1 MMMNKFKKIAA
12 FLIWA
17 GFMILP
23 VVAYAET
30 PSATVQDWY
39 KIRDAGGN
47 KYTYTDPNT
56 GEVTEYVKGSWGEE
70 TVSKGALEGCPPVG
84 LEVAKSSDCLF
95 CPLFGVLYGAAN
107 EMSTL
112 SFEKLGK
119 SIAKVMIIGFA
130 LFIAFKTLMHISSLT
145 KQDAPKFL
153 GEILTMTFKIGVC
166 YILLTNSK
174 QIYDYF
180 IVPVL
185 GAGLEF
191 GSAMLFENPD
201 KFKECA
207 STINIANDTALLPV
221 TLFAKL
227 DCFIRAIQSEIAV
240 SQAIGSSLICVGR
253 NEASN
258 AIGIWDFGMV
268 FQGLIIWGFAIML
281 SLSFAFYLI
290 DATVM
295 LGIVG
300 ALMPFLIASWPF
312 KVTSSYTKKGLEMFL
327 NTFFVYVF
335 MGIVVSV
342 NMQLIGQAITGGQTV
357 ESISKPGDEETTVK
371 NESSGG
377 GFAELTEALN
387 GDKVEK
393 LRELTDIG
401 FGGFLI
407 LLCCCIFGFK
417 FTSQATALAEK
428 MSGGGGVG
436 IGSQIGGMAA
446 GGAAALAKK
455 ASAPARKAVSNKA
468 NELTSKAG
476 NAIGK
481 KLGLGKNGGKTGGNT
496 GGKPPAANN
505 AGGGDGGGS
514 SGGGSSGGGSNN
526 EGGDKGNT
534 NNTKKN
540 PNKGKKGAE
549 NLARHRK
556 ARKKKNA
563 RK

>member
-1 MMMNKFKKIAA
+1 MNKVRIFAA
-12 FLIWA
+12 FMLWA
-17 GFMILP
+17 ICSFLP
-23 VVAYAET
+23 MTGYAAEN

-39 KIRDAGGN
+39 KIRDAGGV
-47 KYTYTDPNT
+47 KFTYTDPNT
-56 GEVTEYVKGSWGEE
+56 GETTTYIKGSWGDE
-70 TVSKGALEGCPPVG
+70 TVKSGNLDGCSPIG

-119 SIAKVMIIGFA
+119 AMANVMLIGFA
-130 LFIAFKTLMHISSLT
+130 LFIAFKTLMHVSSLT

-153 GEILTMTFKIGVC
+153 GELLTMTFKVGIS

-201 KFKECA
+201 AFKACA
-207 STINIANDTALLPV
+207 SGIEIANDTALLPV

-258 AIGIWDFGMV
+258 AIGIWDFGLV

-312 KVTSSYTKKGLEMFL
+312 KVTTGYTKKGLEMFL

-357 ESISKPGDEETTVK
+357 ESVTGTPPPAAGAEAGAEGPG
-371 NESSGG
+371 GG
-377 GFAELTEALN
+377 GFAELTKALN
-387 GDKVEK
+387 ANDIDT

-417 FTSQATALAEK
+417 FTSQATTLAEK
-428 MSGGGGVG
+428 MSGGGGIG
-436 IGSQIGGMAA
+436 IGAQIGGMAA
-446 GGAAALAKK
+446 GGAASLAKK

-481 KLGLGKNGGKTGGNT
+481 KLGMGKHGGKTGG
-496 GGKPPAANN
+496 
-505 AGGGDGGGS
+505 GDKK
-514 SGGGSSGGGSNN
+514 
-526 EGGDKGNT
+526 GGDKDKDKNKDDKNKDDNNKDDKNKDT
-534 NNTKKN
+534 NSKTNPTANKN
-540 PNKGKKGAE
+540 VTD
-549 NLARHRK
+549 NLADERNNNK
-556 ARKKKNA
+556 
-563 RK
+563 